1 MEEFYDIWVNNWG
14 RCKSRINHSIM
25 VHNKDQRDY
34 CVSLL
39 RESNPGSH
47 IDKTDAH
54 SDIGEHFVSYRYVRC
69 YGDTCYPNLYRV
81 APGGNS
87 QTDEEF
93 EFLHVFELASLSTF
107 DNKSHEGRII
117 SLSATEP
124 IIITTKTQA
133 HVLQGEIEE
142 CIIGSRPGLTGRF
155 VSKGGAPAIADR
167 QAGHPK
173 KHQ

>member
-14 RCKSRINHSIM
+14 RRKSLSNHSIV

-47 IDKTDAH
+47 IDKTDARY
-54 SDIGEHFVSYRYVRC
+54 DIGGDFGSYRHVRC
-69 YGDTCYPNLYRV
+69 YGDNSYPDLYRV
-81 APGGNS
+81 APSSNS
-87 QTDEEF
+87 SKGEEY
-93 EFLHVFELASLSTF
+93 EFLYVFEPAPLSTF

-124 IIITTKTQA
+124 IIITTKTKA

-142 CIIGSRPGLTGRF
+142 CIIGSRPGLTGRSI
-155 VSKGGAPAIADR
+155 SKGGAPAIADR